1 MHSFLVPS
9 LSLRFL
15 APLSLGPGAD
25 CSFRKLCIWWR
36 PWARAM
42 QEFRRGPCHH
52 RVRPSS
58 LAIVG
63 GGLAPRCPGQAPE
76 ASPPPPIGSVPRV
89 VRHVGSGAAQHP
101 GATVKGG
108 VVLLLP
114 AVRSKSETVGR
125 TEKQYGIQSVAFAR
139 PGARLRVRLE
149 KGGGRAPVVIL
160 AEGMWAFES
169 DNGLRSGPA

>member
-1 MHSFLVPS
+1 MAPDGQGRFSSKSPWVKVP
-9 LSLRFL
+9 L
-15 APLSLGPGAD
+15 PLPL
-25 CSFRKLCIWWR
+25 
-36 PWARAM
+36 
-42 QEFRRGPCHH
+42 
-52 RVRPSS
+52 
-58 LAIVG
+58 
-63 GGLAPRCPGQAPE
+63 
-76 ASPPPPIGSVPRV
+76 VPRV

-125 TEKQYGIQSVAFAR
+125 TEKQYGIQSVVFAR

-160 AEGMWAFES
+160 AQGMWAFES